1 MAKAQ
6 VLREEALAGRD
17 PVAEARAAEAP
28 AVARPVVV
36 RALDRLAIRAAA
48 IQATVAIR
56 AMGGTVARAMEEVT
70 AMAMVMVITAG
81 ARVLSAIQP

>member
-17 PVAEARAAEAP
+17 PVAEAPAAETP